1 MNITIPQKGEVNMIR
16 LLILLLLIYIVYKFY
31 KVFIHYKRKVDELER
46 ELKKRK
52 IDELKDTD
60 YEEIK

>member
-1 MNITIPQKGEVNMIR
+1 MLR
-16 LLILLLLIYIVYKFY
+16 FLFLILLIYIAYQFY
-31 KVFIHYKRKVDELER
+31 KVFIRYKRKVDELER
-46 ELKKRK
+46 ELKRRK

>member
-1 MNITIPQKGEVNMIR
+1 MIR
-16 LLILLLLIYIVYKFY
+16 LLILLLLIYIAYKIY
-31 KVFIHYKRKVDELER
+31 KLFIYYKNKVNELER

-52 IDELKDTD
+52 INELKDTD

>member
-1 MNITIPQKGEVNMIR
+1 MIR
-16 LLILLLLIYIVYKFY
+16 LLILLLLIYIAYKFY
-31 KVFIHYKRKVDELER
+31 KLFIYYKNKVNELER

-52 IDELKDTD
+52 INELKDTD

>member
-1 MNITIPQKGEVNMIR
+1 MFR
-16 LLILLLLIYIVYKFY
+16 FLILILLIYIIYKFY
-31 KVFIHYKRKVDELER
+31 QIFIAYKRKVDELER

>member
-1 MNITIPQKGEVNMIR
+1 MLR
-16 LLILLLLIYIVYKFY
+16 LLIILLLIYIAYKFY
-31 KVFIHYKRKVDELER
+31 KVFIHYKSKVDELER

-52 IDELKDTD
+52 INELKDTD